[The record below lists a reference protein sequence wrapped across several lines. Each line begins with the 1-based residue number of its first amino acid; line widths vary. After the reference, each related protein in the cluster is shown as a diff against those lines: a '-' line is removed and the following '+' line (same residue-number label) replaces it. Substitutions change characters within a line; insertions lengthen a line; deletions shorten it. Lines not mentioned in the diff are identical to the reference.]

1 MHSWS
6 PSWCCWVVSRFT
18 VKFVA
23 EIFSFCSA
31 PAFEWILGVR
41 CLFLTIL
48 LYLLRLGIWI
58 HHLFMSSTLLSRWFF
73 EDKFLK
79 HPTFPNLPNL
89 ISECLLSKFHRDQ
102 LTAKNNTKEY
112 HRDQLT
118 AKNNTKEY
126 HFPNWQILVWSLAEI
141 GWHSTI
147 APEGII
153 GPLNGSPNR
162 LSFGIFPSARRS
174 WKLCR

>member
-18 VKFVA
+18 AKFVV

-48 LYLLRLGIWI
+48 LYHLQLGIWI
-58 HHLFMSSTLLSRWFF
+58 QHLFMSSKLLSRWFF

-79 HPTFPNLPNL
+79 HLTFPNL
-89 ISECLLSKFHRDQ
+89 ISECLLSKF
-102 LTAKNNTKEY
+102 

-147 APEGII
+147 APKGII

-162 LSFGIFPSARRS
+162 LSCGVFPSARRS